1 MTVENFYSFFNDS
14 YTWYKSLER
23 TGLHCFTI
31 IPRVQNFFSFQV
43 FIPYRDSV
51 LTWLL
56 KDSLG
61 GNSKTIMIATISPAE
76 VNHNETLR
84 YGNMGCQ
91 DSTGGIQNLGQKSTC
106 SKEIIVNKVQ
116 KSDIQRKFSM
126 AKMI

>member
-1 MTVENFYSFFNDS
+1 MNFKNFDSFFNVS

-23 TGLHCFTI
+23 TGLHCFTT

-84 YGNMGCQ
+84 YNNMGCQ
-91 DSTGGIQNLGQKSTC
+91 DSMRGIQNIGQKSTC
-106 SKEIIVNKVQ
+106 LKEIIVIKVQ
-116 KSDIQRKFSM
+116 KSDIQSKFSM
-126 AKMI
+126 TRWM

>member
-1 MTVENFYSFFNDS
+1 
-14 YTWYKSLER
+14 
-23 TGLHCFTI
+23 
-31 IPRVQNFFSFQV
+31 
-43 FIPYRDSV
+43 V

-91 DSTGGIQNLGQKSTC
+91 GSMGGIQNLGQKSTC
-106 SKEIIVNKVQ
+106 SIEIIVIKVQ
-116 KSDIQRKFSM
+116 KSDIQSQFSI